1 MTSSRGTRHDAVRRH
16 DRYSRAV
23 SSATILEALDEQVRR
38 RRDEPFILV
47 GDRSLSFGEV
57 QLHAHRIA
65 GGLAALG
72 LPTGGR
78 VAYLSQNRPELIGL
92 GYGIASAGMVTV
104 PLNVQLVGE
113 FLRHQLVDAEISAV
127 AVDASG
133 LQVLV
138 PFVGDLHHVECIIVL
153 DAVPPTGGLSVPVV
167 DFGDLLGHE
176 PIEQPHR
183 PAPEDTALILYTS
196 GTTGPAKGCVLSHRY
211 MVRVGNTYNR
221 LLDIGDDDVQIC
233 VLPMF
238 HMSGQMDLMMA
249 LLSGTPISVE
259 SRFSASRFL
268 SRAREVGA
276 TFWAGIGS
284 TVDLLLKQ
292 EPKADDFDNPL
303 QKWIGVPLSDQQA
316 SAAAQRFGIQ
326 TQTQLFAQTEA
337 NPVSASGADMPADR
351 GTDGRVL
358 EDIEVRIVDD
368 NENDV
373 PTGEVGEILLRPR
386 APGAVF
392 SGYWAGAGQPPRG
405 WEDGWHHTGDLGTL
419 DDKGQ
424 LRFVDRKKDSMRRKG
439 ENISALELDRAL
451 LGFEAFAEVATHGVS
466 VDGELE
472 QHIKVCV
479 VLRDGAQLDLSEFGR
494 FVAEAVPHFAVPR
507 YIEVFD
513 QLPRN
518 PIGRVQKF
526 ELRRNPL
533 SDNTIDLFA
542 LGHTSDRR
550 PDRQANLSNLG
561 GA

>member
-1 MTSSRGTRHDAVRRH
+1 MTSSRGMSHDAVDGQNRH
-16 DRYSRAV
+16 TRAV
-23 SSATILEALDEQVRR
+23 SSATILAALEEQVRR

-47 GDRSLSFGEV
+47 GHQSISFGRA
-57 QLHAHRIA
+57 QLHAHRVA

-72 LPTGGR
+72 LPKGGR

-92 GYGIASAGMVTV
+92 GFGVAYAGMVTV
-104 PLNVQLVGE
+104 PLNAQLVGE
-113 FLRHQLVDAEISAV
+113 FLRHQLVDAEISAI
-127 AVDASG
+127 AVDGNG
-133 LQVLV
+133 LRVLR
-138 PFVGDLHHVECIIVL
+138 PFLADLQHLKCIILL
-153 DAVPPTGGLSVPVV
+153 DPVAPTDGLTVPVV
-167 DFGDLLGHE
+167 DFGDVLENE
-176 PIEQPHR
+176 PIEQPHC
-183 PAPEDTALILYTS
+183 PAPDDIALILYTS

-259 SRFSASRFL
+259 PRFSASQFL
-268 SRAREVGA
+268 SRARELGA

-292 EPKADDFDNPL
+292 EPKVDDLDSPL
-303 QKWIGVPLSDQQA
+303 RKWIGVPITDQQA
-316 SAAAQRFGIQ
+316 AAAAARFGIQ
-326 TQTQLFAQTEA
+326 TYHQLFAQTEA
-337 NPVSASGADMPADR
+337 NPVSASGIGMPADP

-358 EDIEVRIVDD
+358 DDIEVKIVDD
-368 NENDV
+368 DGSEV

-386 APGAVF
+386 TPGAMF
-392 SGYWAGAGQPPRG
+392 SGYWAGAGHPPRG
-405 WEDGWHHTGDLGTL
+405 WVSGWHHTGDLGRI
-419 DDKGQ
+419 DEMAQ
-424 LRFVDRKKDSMRRKG
+424 LRFIDRKKDSMRRKG
-439 ENISALELDRAL
+439 ENISALELDQAL

-472 QHIKVCV
+472 QHIKACV
-479 VLRDGAQLDLSEFGR
+479 VLREGARLDLEEFGR
-494 FVAEAVPHFAVPR
+494 FVADAVPHFAAPR
-507 YIEVFD
+507 YIEVFA

-533 SDNTIDLFA
+533 SVNTIDLFD
-542 LGHTSDRR
+542 LGLTSDRR
-550 PDRQANLSNLG
+550 ANLG